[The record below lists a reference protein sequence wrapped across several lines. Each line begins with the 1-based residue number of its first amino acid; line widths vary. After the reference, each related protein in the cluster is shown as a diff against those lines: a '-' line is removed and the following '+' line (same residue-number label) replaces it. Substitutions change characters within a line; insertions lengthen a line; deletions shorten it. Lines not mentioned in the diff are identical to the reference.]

1 MNRYN
6 VRPARR
12 LLSNVVSDHEIL
24 SHDETISPQD
34 FLRDIKRPLL
44 SFIDGKRGNKVQ
56 LTLTCEM
63 QRVDLSTG
71 EIAETTEAHF
81 RTLQTPVHVAT
92 DLQAMYEPMIA
103 KMLEALAGYTGR
115 NVRFACL
122 QIYCKS
128 CYKFQICNDLPHLH
142 ACKLL
147 ICTRGKLGGKC
158 GNGREAVRRKSVANP
173 LQTNYFATSLHVCKF
188 NANTKFAS
196 DLHIRKS
203 VDYIKLA
210 NGLQTCKL
218 VANMKFAIGLHH
230 VLYVRKLVANNKF
243 ASDLH
248 IRKCVDYTNYTKP
261 LV

>member
-1 MNRYN
+1 MFIGQ
-6 VRPARR
+6 V
-12 LLSNVVSDHEIL
+12 
-24 SHDETISPQD
+24 TKSPQR
-34 FLRDIKRPLL
+34 FSPICVILNELKIPNERLHIQT
-44 SFIDGKRGNKVQ
+44 SFSSWYVKY
-56 LTLTCEM
+56 TLKT
-63 QRVDLSTG
+63 
-71 EIAETTEAHF
+71 
-81 RTLQTPVHVAT
+81 
-92 DLQAMYEPMIA
+92 
-103 KMLEALAGYTGR
+103 
-115 NVRFACL
+115 
-122 QIYCKS
+122 
-128 CYKFQICNDLPHLH
+128 
-142 ACKLL
+142 L
-147 ICTRGKLGGKC
+147 ICTRGKRGGKC

-173 LQTNYFATSLHVCKF
+173 LQTNYFATSLHACKF

-196 DLHIRKS
+196 DLHIRKF

>member
-1 MNRYN
+1 MLGLRVCKSIAN
-6 VRPARR
+6 
-12 LLSNVVSDHEIL
+12 LLQIPN
-24 SHDETISPQD
+24 
-34 FLRDIKRPLL
+34 
-44 SFIDGKRGNKVQ
+44 
-56 LTLTCEM
+56 
-63 QRVDLSTG
+63 
-71 EIAETTEAHF
+71 
-81 RTLQTPVHVAT
+81 LQ
-92 DLQAMYEPMIA
+92 
-103 KMLEALAGYTGR
+103 
-115 NVRFACL
+115 RFATFARVQTL
-122 QIYCKS
+122 
-128 CYKFQICNDLPHLH
+128 NLH
-142 ACKLL
+142 TWQ
-147 ICTRGKLGGKC
+147 TRWQMWQWP
-158 GNGREAVRRKSVANP
+158 RAVRRKSVANP
-173 LQTNYFATSLHVCKF
+173 LQTNYFATSLHACKF

>member
-103 KMLEALAGYTGR
+103 KMLEALAGYLKNGSGWRLRKVLKLTI
-115 NVRFACL
+115 NYL
-122 QIYCKS
+122 EI
-128 CYKFQICNDLPHLH
+128 DL
-142 ACKLL
+142 
-147 ICTRGKLGGKC
+147 
-158 GNGREAVRRKSVANP
+158 
-173 LQTNYFATSLHVCKF
+173 
-188 NANTKFAS
+188 
-196 DLHIRKS
+196 
-203 VDYIKLA
+203 
-210 NGLQTCKL
+210 
-218 VANMKFAIGLHH
+218 
-230 VLYVRKLVANNKF
+230 
-243 ASDLH
+243 
-248 IRKCVDYTNYTKP
+248 
-261 LV
+261 

>member
-1 MNRYN
+1 MANTF
-6 VRPARR
+6 A
-12 LLSNVVSDHEIL
+12 
-24 SHDETISPQD
+24 Q
-34 FLRDIKRPLL
+34 F
-44 SFIDGKRGNKVQ
+44 
-56 LTLTCEM
+56 
-63 QRVDLSTG
+63 
-71 EIAETTEAHF
+71 
-81 RTLQTPVHVAT
+81 
-92 DLQAMYEPMIA
+92 
-103 KMLEALAGYTGR
+103 TGR

-147 ICTRGKLGGKC
+147 ICTRGKVGGKC
-158 GNGREAVRRKSVANP
+158 GNGREAVRRKSVAKP
-173 LQTNYFATSLHVCKF
+173 LQTNYFATSLHACKF

-230 VLYVRKLVANNKF
+230 VLYVGKLVANNKF